1 MKELEDRKRALK
13 REREQVSRE
22 MHNAQRRR
30 DRLMERARGLTD
42 ADLIQLIGARAAAKA
57 KPKAAPKGKA
67 KAKAKA
73 KAKG

>member
-1 MKELEDRKRALK
+1 MVA
-13 REREQVSRE
+13 
-22 MHNAQRRR
+22 NAQLRR

-42 ADLIQLIGARAAAKA
+42 ADLIQLLGARAAAKA
-57 KPKAAPKGKA
+57 KPKAAPNGKA